1 MKHIAFAAVLL
12 ALAGCGTAT
21 TFENRAVCTLD
32 GTSAFVVSRYGP
44 LGISSELAKADVA
57 ALCLGAK

>member
-1 MKHIAFAAVLL
+1 MRSTALLVVLL
-12 ALAGCGTAT
+12 ALAGCGTST

-32 GTSAFVVSRYGP
+32 RSSAFVVSRYGP